1 MLPRFHWSSPIFYKK
16 CGRFCRDNKIN
27 DLVLHFVTLPYLL
40 ARCRKRVAWTGW
52 PGRAIPLAYELPFPE
67 ALQNTMVSLMEKI
80 IQEELLPQPEKYILD
95 YQ

>member
-1 MLPRFHWSSPIFYKK
+1 M
-16 CGRFCRDNKIN
+16 
-27 DLVLHFVTLPYLL
+27 
-40 ARCRKRVAWTGW
+40 AWTGW
-52 PGRAIPLAYELPFPE
+52 PGRAIPLAYELPIPE

>member
-1 MLPRFHWSSPIFYKK
+1 M
-16 CGRFCRDNKIN
+16 
-27 DLVLHFVTLPYLL
+27 
-40 ARCRKRVAWTGW
+40 
-52 PGRAIPLAYELPFPE
+52 AIPLAYELPFPE

>member
-1 MLPRFHWSSPIFYKK
+1 MTRSF
-16 CGRFCRDNKIN
+16 